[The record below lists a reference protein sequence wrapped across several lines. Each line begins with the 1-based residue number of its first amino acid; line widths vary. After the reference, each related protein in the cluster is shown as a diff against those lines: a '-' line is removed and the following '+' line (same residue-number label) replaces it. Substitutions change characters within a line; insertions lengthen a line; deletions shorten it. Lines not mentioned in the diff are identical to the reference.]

1 MYHLFSDVYV
11 ESEHLIDRSKD
22 TITISPQIGFE
33 HVVQESVQ
41 PGKQL
46 GYNISLDDLS
56 PEAFHEL
63 FEKAYN
69 HDNKVMVYCDGKTYL
84 RLYTLLVK
92 ALLPGLDLDTFK
104 WIMLCKKTTF
114 NMLLSNLGGPMTEV
128 LSTIAINGATI
139 EELYAFEDPLAEVMT
154 KLTLIN
160 PDKLSLEWRIL
171 RLVTCQRVGRIP
183 KALGNILRRIAL
195 ANTHDVLDVW
205 GRILA
210 DPQHWE
216 FAGCD
221 KDTLL
226 NADTVFEGCLNLPYI
241 SNKMFL
247 KPGLFTTYPSDDW
260 LKGLLTELIPV
271 LERCDEGPTAGRTKL
286 ILELMFEQV
295 NLYNSEK
302 CLERVMT
309 MFHGPKR
316 LALPN
321 RDAGK
326 YDENLIRFILS
337 TDAAPLKACV
347 KGAEW

>member
-11 ESEHLIDRSKD
+11 ESERLIDRSKD

-41 PGKQL
+41 PGTQL
-46 GYNISLDDLS
+46 GYATSLEQLDADGFS
-56 PEAFHEL
+56 AL
-63 FEKAYN
+63 FGKAYN
-69 HDNKVMVYCDGKTYL
+69 HDNKVMVYCDGPTYL

-92 ALLPGLDLDTFK
+92 ALLPNLDLDTFK
-104 WIMLCKKTTF
+104 WIMLCKKATF
-114 NMLLSNLGGPMTEV
+114 NMLLSNIGGPATDV
-128 LSTIAINGATI
+128 LSTVVINSKTI
-139 EELYAFEDPLAEVMT
+139 EAMFDFDDPFADAMRE
-154 KLTLIN
+154 LTLID

-171 RLVTCQRVGRIP
+171 RLITCKRVGRIP
-183 KALGNILRRIAL
+183 RDLSNILRRIAL

-210 DPQHWE
+210 DPEHWD

-226 NADTVFEGCLNLPYI
+226 NADTVFEGCLNLPFI
-241 SNKMFL
+241 GSKMFL
-247 KPGLFTTYPSDDW
+247 KPGLFDTYPSDDW
-260 LKGLLTELIPV
+260 LKALLTEIIPV

-286 ILELMFEQV
+286 ILHLMFEQV
-295 NLYNSEK
+295 NLYNPEV

-337 TDAAPLKACV
+337 TDAAPLKVCV
-347 KGAEW
+347 EGAEW

>member
-11 ESEHLIDRSKD
+11 ESERLIDRSKD

-33 HVVQESVQ
+33 HVVQESVK
-41 PGKQL
+41 PGTQL
-46 GYNISLDDLS
+46 GYTPSLVDLS
-56 PEAFHEL
+56 PEEFYTL
-63 FEKAYN
+63 FEKAYK
-69 HDNKVMVYCDGKTYL
+69 HDNKVMVYCDGPTYL

-92 ALLPGLDLDTFK
+92 ALLPNVDLDTFK
-104 WIMLCKKTTF
+104 WTMLCKKATF
-114 NMLLSNLGGPMTEV
+114 NMLLSNIGGPAMEV
-128 LSTIAINGATI
+128 LDTVVINSRVI
-139 EELYAFEDPLAEVMT
+139 EDLYNYDDPFADAMLE
-154 KLTLIN
+154 LTLID

-171 RLVTCQRVGRIP
+171 RLITCGRVGRIP
-183 KALGNILRRIAL
+183 RDLSNILRRIAL

-210 DPQHWE
+210 DPEHWE
-216 FAGCD
+216 FAGCN

-226 NADTVFEGCLNLPYI
+226 NADSVFEGCLNLPYI
-241 SNKMFL
+241 GSKMFL
-247 KPGLFTTYPSDDW
+247 KPGLFSTYPSDDW
-260 LKGLLTELIPV
+260 LKGLLTEIIPV

-286 ILELMFEQV
+286 ILQLMFEQV
-295 NLYNSEK
+295 NLYTPEN
-302 CLERVMT
+302 CLARVMT

-337 TDAAPLKACV
+337 TDAAPLKVCI